1 MSEKMKP
8 EMISRRGAFSL
19 LGLAAAAGPVVPATL
34 LTVSDAEAQTT
45 TTTGTRGQQRRGGR
59 QERRGGQRRGG
70 RQERCTNRRAAARS
84 NKR

>member
-1 MSEKMKP
+1 MSEKMKS

-19 LGLAAAAGPVVPATL
+19 LGLAAAGLVVPATL

-59 QERRGGQRRGG
+59 QERRGERQGG
-70 RQERCTNRRAAARS
+70 RQERRTNRRGGTQQ
-84 NKR
+84 